1 MTTIARAVQR
11 GTFTAPALDS
21 FRGIGHDCLQLHTE
35 KEQETMNRLASAFQ
49 QIQPYNDDDC
59 YTLYFSLH
67 RGTIEDFGDVQEAIE
82 WGEVENEEEFK
93 QWFLESYP
101 KKEKWYELT
110 GVFRNGY
117 MGLILNHRML
127 VEYNPFHQDSYFE
140 EMELHH
146 CFLLEH
152 LTSIIQKCV
161 QMLKE
166 GTYNN
171 YVNQNISFEMKT
183 GTIYQKDYWKIYP
196 EHKEEMFKGLSEENF
211 RRLCQVANSDFMS
224 KEGNLLPVTRMKSP
238 TANTFFEACLAG
250 YLACHYDVT
259 DCSPKEAYLRYADGR
274 DEGLTE
280 IDGDSPEAFK
290 DWYLSPERRGGH
302 PYEICRGGNSTHI
315 DLFIMRDNNGWY
327 FMVQGRAWTRCA
339 EATNI
344 FLELYK
350 RGYPVGLYDA
360 RYVAER
366 FAGESKMGIVP
377 RGVTP
382 AYCESYFPD
391 EEIHDFINLWEEDY
405 EKLKDDIT
413 WLLMEEVKLA
423 ETKK

>member
-21 FRGIGHDCLQLHTE
+21 FRGIGHDCLQLHTQ
-35 KEQETMNRLASAFQ
+35 KEQETMKQLASAFQ
-49 QIQPYNDDDC
+49 QIQPFNEDGDC
-59 YTLYFSLH
+59 YSLYFSLP
-67 RGTIEDFGDVQEAIE
+67 RGTVEDFGDVQEAIE
-82 WGEVENEEEFK
+82 WGEVETEEEYQ

-101 KKEKWYELT
+101 HEEKWYELT
-110 GVFRNGY
+110 GIFRNGY

-127 VEYNPFHQDSYFE
+127 IEYNPLHQDSYFE
-140 EMELHH
+140 EMEPHH

-161 QMLKE
+161 QMLKD
-166 GTYNN
+166 GTYND

-259 DCSPKEAYLRYADGR
+259 DMSAKDAYLRYADGR
-274 DEGLTE
+274 DEGLCDL
-280 IDGDSPEAFK
+280 DGDDSEALKKWF
-290 DWYLSPERRGGH
+290 LNPRRGGGH
-302 PYEICRGGNSTHI
+302 PFEICRGGNSTHI
-315 DLFIMRDNNGWY
+315 DLFLTKDDNGWY

-344 FLELYK
+344 FLGLYK
-350 RGYPVGLYDA
+350 KGYPVGFYDA

-366 FAGESKMGIVP
+366 FAGETKIGIVP
-377 RGVTP
+377 SGMVP
-382 AYCESYFPD
+382 AYCESSFPD
-391 EEIHDFINLWEEDY
+391 DEIHDFMNIWEEEY
-405 EKLKDDIT
+405 EQLKDYIT
-413 WLLMEEVKLA
+413 WFPMGHLLTL
-423 ETKK
+423 